1 MGNMWQISRKK
12 AFPSANSLLHPQ
24 NHIVSP
30 FKYVRVCGVK
40 NFLENME

>member
-30 FKYVRVCGVK
+30 FKYVPGLWSK
-40 NFLENME
+40 KFS